1 MKGVIVGFGNV
12 AEQSHLPAWRKLGIE
27 MSAFDISRRRS
38 QVAQRVHNLD
48 IIERE
53 SYITVYD
60 HDFIDICTPTS
71 EHLEYIKMAGEFG
84 IPVICEKPLCTP
96 SHLEELK
103 QLVEDFKIKLYPVHN
118 WRYAPQYIAV
128 KKDLKRIGKLQ
139 SLSFS
144 TQRRAPDQGVSEWI
158 PNWRVKK
165 EISGGGILLDH
176 GYHYLYLIQYFLP
189 NFNNKFDIMSIKLDK
204 NGVETGISLY
214 SKGKPNVNIFLDWN
228 APRNEVVNYFFG
240 DRGTIFLDDNTIA
253 LNSKIFY
260 FNQAMFSKDK
270 RVEWYVGLF
279 KDFING
285 KSHYREA
292 IWVMEQIRNIYK
304 KSFIPI
310 LKRGYDGM

>member
-27 MSAFDISRRRS
+27 MSVFDISYARS

-96 SHLEELK
+96 SQLEKLK
-103 QLVEDFKIKLYPVHN
+103 QIVEDHKIKLYPVNN

-189 NFNNKFDIMSIKLDK
+189 NFNNNFDIMSIKLDK
-204 NGVETGISLY
+204 NGVEFGIFLY
-214 SKGKPNVNIFLDWN
+214 SKGKPNVSISLDWD
-228 APRNEVVNYFFG
+228 APWDEVVNYFYS
-240 DRGTIFLDDNTIA
+240 DRGTFLLDDNSIV
-253 LNSKIFY
+253 LSGRVVYSSEK
-260 FNQAMFSKDK
+260 MFSKDK
-270 RVEWYVGLF
+270 RVDWYVDLF

-285 KSHYREA
+285 KSHYEEA
-292 IWVMEQIRNIYK
+292 LWVMEKICNIYEK
-304 KSFIPI
+304 
-310 LKRGYDGM
+310 LKRGKGE